1 MPFTFR
7 SLALLASAICFGL
20 AAVWLLA
27 PNLLLGIWGVEYS
40 YSVGLVA
47 RRAGAL
53 FLGIGAM
60 LVLARNSEPS
70 QSRMALTSGFFVA
83 CLTLAALGIFEF
95 LSGHAGVGILSAV
108 VVEVALAVAFLLC
121 IRKDGAL
128 LRARA

>member
-7 SLALLASAICFGL
+7 SLAILASAICFGL

-27 PNLLLGIWGVEYS
+27 PNLLLGIWEVEYS

-47 RRAGAL
+47 RRAAAL
-53 FLGIGAM
+53 FLGIGVM
-60 LVLARNSEPS
+60 FVLARNSEPS
-70 QSRMALTSGFFVA
+70 QSRMALTSGFIVA
-83 CLTLAALGIFEF
+83 CLTLAALGIFEL

-108 VVEVALAVAFLLC
+108 VVEVALAVAFLSC
-121 IRKDGAL
+121 MRKDRAL

>member
-7 SLALLASAICFGL
+7 SLAILAATICFGL

-27 PNLLLGIWGVEYS
+27 PKLLLDIWEVEYS

-47 RRAGAL
+47 RRAAAL

-60 LVLARNSEPS
+60 LVLARNSAPS
-70 QSRMALTSGFFVA
+70 QSRMALTAGFSIA
-83 CLTLAALGIFEF
+83 CLTLAALGIFEL

-108 VVEVALAVAFLLC
+108 VVEVALAASFLLC
-121 IRKDGAL
+121 MHKDRAL
-128 LRARA
+128 LRAQA